1 MIIDV
6 AFLLDLADHGATAG
20 MAGNQPGKGEVV
32 FAALG
37 FLGEA
42 AVEHTLYALP

>member
-6 AFLLDLADHGATAG
+6 AFLLDLADHSAAAG
-20 MAGNQPGKGEVV
+20 MAGDQPGKSEVV
-32 FAALG
+32 LAALG

-42 AVEHTLYALP
+42 AIEDALHPLP